1 MRWNESYL
9 NKVLHFHSGLKDFC
23 DACTQG
29 QYPPQCLWR
38 APPAS
43 RRAFTIIGKARVFKG
58 ADRAFLSVATRL
70 GGSKTRMARLCAL
83 HCSDPLRVG
92 NRGPE

>member
-1 MRWNESYL
+1 MPPFTPWIVPHATSWNESYL
-9 NKVLHFHSGLKDFC
+9 NKALHFHSGLKDFC

-43 RRAFTIIGKARVFKG
+43 RRAFTIIGRARVFKG

-70 GGSKTRMARLCAL
+70 LLC
-83 HCSDPLRVG
+83 DIR
-92 NRGPE
+92 